1 MAQYETEPLRMTRRQ
16 NRNAWIWVAFA
27 AITLASV
34 ARAEAGLQ
42 SAKAYANPVFEF
54 LAGSHAAQP
63 AFLHGGTRAAQQG
76 NAGQARP
83 NSRDTVSSAWLAMLP
98 VFFVGVVSPLNLLSP
113 GSVLCLG
120 GRPSTPLLPGCFQR
134 PPPLQLV

>member
-1 MAQYETEPLRMTRRQ
+1 MIRRQ
-16 NRNAWIWVAFA
+16 NRNAWIWVALA

-34 ARAEAGLQ
+34 SRAEAGLQ

-63 AFLHGGTRAAQQG
+63 AHLHNGARTAQQG
-76 NAGQARP
+76 VAGYSRP
-83 NSRDTVSSAWLAMLP
+83 NLRDAVSSAWLAMLP
-98 VFFVGVVSPLNLLSP
+98 VLFVGVVSPLNLLSLR
-113 GSVLCLG
+113 SVLCLG
-120 GRPSTPLLPGCFQR
+120 GRPSTPLLPACFQR

>member
-1 MAQYETEPLRMTRRQ
+1 MIRRQ

-27 AITLASV
+27 AIALASV
-34 ARAEAGLQ
+34 SRAEAGLQ

-63 AFLHGGTRAAQQG
+63 ASLHGGTRIAQQRI
-76 NAGQARP
+76 AGHSRL
-83 NSRDTVSSAWLAMLP
+83 NSRDAVSSAWLAMLP
-98 VFFVGVVSPLNLLSP
+98 VFFVGVVSPLNLLSLR
-113 GSVLCLG
+113 SVLCLG
-120 GRPSTPLLPGCFQR
+120 GRLSTPLQPACSQR